1 MARNCTQCGAELRDG
16 IAFCTECGA
25 KAPEVIQ
32 SVPVAETCANC
43 GAPMKEGI
51 AFCTSCGAKKGEKA
65 APPAPQPPKQAAP
78 PPPPPPQQPPVAAA
92 PVYQAPPPQQPVQQS
107 VQAAPQQTFEQS
119 VKGTKYEPIT
129 TGGFIGIM
137 LLLCIPIIGF
147 ILLIVWACGGCRKI
161 SKRSFA
167 RASLILTAIVLVLSL
182 IAGLVLKTVFDSAL
196 SSFGLNT
203 SQLGGLL
210 SGFGGDQENAGSSG
224 ILDLLGGLGG
234 EANSGTGNLGSI
246 LGGLGGSANGQDTN
260 LEDILGALGGSGT
273 GDNAGLEDILGALGG
288 MGNISGNTGNEEIN
302 ADGWPKSLRKYPGG
316 TATEVESY
324 RTEITG
330 TTLDEMKAYIE
341 DLKKDGYKYQD
352 FYGFGFSEDDMLGMN
367 GWWGTN
373 GEIYL
378 SLSFA
383 DGTVTVDHTYE
394 LPDYNFG

>member
-1 MARNCTQCGAELRDG
+1 MARNCSQCGAELRDG

-25 KAPEVIQ
+25 KAVEPIQ
-32 SVPVAETCANC
+32 SAAIVNVCGSC
-43 GAPMKEGI
+43 GAPMKENV
-51 AFCTSCGAKKGEKA
+51 AFCTECGARKGEKVA
-65 APPAPQPPKQAAP
+65 QQVPQPQKQAASP
-78 PPPPPPQQPPVAAA
+78 QPPPPQQPPVSVA
-92 PVYQAPPPQQPVQQS
+92 PLYQAPSPQQPVQQP
-107 VQAAPQQTFEQS
+107 VQATPQQTLEQS

-167 RASLILTAIVLVLSL
+167 RATLILGVIMAVLGL
-182 IAGLVLKTVFDSAL
+182 IIGLVFGSMIQGLLKNAGIDTSGLGQSSSWFSGENSNNNSGSDEDDALSAL
-196 SSFGLNT
+196 
-203 SQLGGLL
+203 
-210 SGFGGDQENAGSSG
+210 
-224 ILDLLGGLGG
+224 G
-234 EANSGTGNLGSI
+234 ELGS
-246 LGGLGGSANGQDTN
+246 LLEGLTGQ
-260 LEDILGALGGSGT
+260 EGSGT
-273 GDNAGLEDILGALGG
+273 GLEGL
-288 MGNISGNTGNEEIN
+288 ISGVEDANKDAEANS
-302 ADGWPKSLRKYPGG
+302 DGWPKSLREYPGG

-352 FYGFGFSEDDMLGMN
+352 FYNFGFSEEDMLGMN

-378 SLSFA
+378 GISFA
-383 DGTVTVDHTYE
+383 EGTVTVDHTYE
-394 LPDYNFG
+394 LPDLNFG

>member
-25 KAPEVIQ
+25 KAPEVTQ
-32 SVPVAETCANC
+32 SVPVAETCVSC

-65 APPAPQPPKQAAP
+65 AQQTPQPPKQAAP

-92 PVYQAPPPQQPVQQS
+92 PVYQAPPPQQPIQQPI
-107 VQAAPQQTFEQS
+107 QAAPQQTLEQS

-167 RASLILTAIVLVLSL
+167 RATLILGVIMAVLGL
-182 IAGLVLKTVFDSAL
+182 IIGLVFGSMIQGLLKNAGIDTSGLGQSSSWLSGESSGNDSGSDEDDALSAL
-196 SSFGLNT
+196 GELGSLLEGLT
-203 SQLGGLL
+203 GQEGSGSGLEGL
-210 SGFGGDQENAGSSG
+210 ISG
-224 ILDLLGGLGG
+224 IED
-234 EANSGTGNLGSI
+234 ANKDAESNS
-246 LGGLGGSANGQDTN
+246 
-260 LEDILGALGGSGT
+260 
-273 GDNAGLEDILGALGG
+273 
-288 MGNISGNTGNEEIN
+288 
-302 ADGWPKSLRKYPGG
+302 DGWPKSLRKYPGG

-352 FYGFGFSEDDMLGMN
+352 FYGFGFSEEDMLGMN

-378 SLSFA
+378 GLSFA
-383 DGTVTVDHTYE
+383 EGTVTVDHTYE
-394 LPDYNFG
+394 LPDLNFG